1 MRYPQKKPNS
11 LVSSVL
17 ILSMTLVVFQPAWAA
32 TFSSLPAAPTEEQS
46 AQGTGEIN
54 EETTEHLINSLA
66 GREYQVTWQ
75 DKDYQGDDFATGKWH
90 FANRANN
97 LRAYFDESGFEMMPR
112 VIPPNEPA
120 PWNFK
125 YSPLTLQREND
136 NQSQALNQVT
146 NLLAEDNKII
156 ATRGEGVEEWYLNT
170 PAGLEH
176 GFNLQNRPPGYG
188 PVILKGNLTTDLEA
202 TLVFDNN
209 KIIFQQNG
217 KLILS
222 YEKLKVIDNE
232 GTELPVRLEL
242 EKEDDS
248 NTFQLNFIF
257 DDTNAVYPI
266 IIDPL
271 LDSSWQAESNQAS
284 ANFGYSVASAGDVNN
299 DDYDDVIVGA
309 SSYDNGQLDEGA
321 VFVWCGSATG
331 LGDNGTPAN
340 ADWMAE
346 SNQASAN
353 LGKSIASAGDVNND
367 DYDDVIVGASS
378 YDNGQS
384 NEGRVFVWYGSATG
398 LGDNGTPAN
407 ADWMAESNQA
417 SANLGYSVA
426 SAGDVNNDDYD
437 DVIVGASSY
446 DNGQSNEGAVF
457 VWYGSATGLG
467 DNGTPANADWM
478 AESNQASAIFGKSI
492 ASAGDVNNDDYDD
505 VIVGASNYDNIE
517 SDEGAVFVWYGSATG
532 LGDNGTPA
540 NADWQAES
548 NQVAAYAYFGYSVA
562 SAGDVNNDGYDDVIV
577 GANYYDNGQSK
588 EGAVF
593 VFSEPPSPSA
603 FSPAS
608 ETTINNATPTI
619 TFSLNKNGDCKCS
632 LTDQAYSEMETDC
645 SGDGTKNISCPV
657 PDLGLDGAKTV
668 YISCKD
674 TMNSAD
680 NSETNEHLSYNLDTT
695 PPLVSLYSP
704 ANDAT
709 DVSLTTNLELTF
721 AEVVNTGA
729 GNIVIYKSSDDSVV
743 ETIDVTSDQVS
754 GSGTAVITINPIT
767 DFSYETKYY
776 IQIDPGALVDAINN
790 SYSGITEA
798 TTWTFTTEDVPIC
811 PVVAHALTYSAY
823 PTCNPTSCKPGYVL
837 SAGVCKLSSG
847 GSFSILSLGRDDSDE
862 HISTSSTEH
871 IAQIKTQGTDMQL
884 NYQFSRDLKLST
896 SNEEVRELQKY
907 LNAHGFTVA
916 TSGPGSPNHETT
928 YFGPATRAALSRFQ
942 EANNITP
949 ALGYFGPLTRAKMFL
964 ASASSTQL
972 ATGTLPTATSTIA
985 TSQLFLNSLSFGQ
998 THSDV
1003 LLLQQLLNTDPTT
1016 RVAQTGPGSPNHET
1030 TYFGSLT
1037 LAAVKQFQ
1045 IKYGRAHAG
1054 DPGFGHV
1061 GPNTRAELNKL
1072 RVR

>member
-1 MRYPQKKPNS
+1 
-11 LVSSVL
+11 
-17 ILSMTLVVFQPAWAA
+17 MTLVVFQPAWAA

-112 VIPPNEPA
+112 VISPNEPA

-136 NQSQALNQVT
+136 NQPQALNQVT

-176 GFNLQNRPPGYG
+176 GFNLQNRPAGDG
-188 PVILKGNLTTDLEA
+188 PVILKGNITTDLEA
-202 TLVFDNN
+202 TLVDNN
-209 KIIFQQNG
+209 KITFQQNG

-242 EKEDDS
+242 EKEGDS
-248 NTFQLNFIF
+248 NTYQLNFFF

-284 ANFGYSVASAGDVNN
+284 AQFGRVVASAGDVNN
-299 DDYDDVIVGA
+299 DNYDDIIVGA
-309 SSYDNGQLDEGA
+309 YKYDNGQ
-321 VFVWCGSATG
+321 T
-331 LGDNGTPAN
+331 
-340 ADWMAE
+340 
-346 SNQASAN
+346 
-353 LGKSIASAGDVNND
+353 
-367 DYDDVIVGASS
+367 
-378 YDNGQS
+378 
-384 NEGRVFVWYGSATG
+384 
-398 LGDNGTPAN
+398 
-407 ADWMAESNQA
+407 
-417 SANLGYSVA
+417 
-426 SAGDVNNDDYD
+426 
-437 DVIVGASSY
+437 
-446 DNGQSNEGAVF
+446 
-457 VWYGSATGLG
+457 
-467 DNGTPANADWM
+467 
-478 AESNQASAIFGKSI
+478 
-492 ASAGDVNNDDYDD
+492 
-505 VIVGASNYDNIE
+505 
-517 SDEGAVFVWYGSATG
+517 DEGAVFVWYGSATG
-532 LGDNGTPA
+532 LGESGTPA

-548 NQVAAYAYFGYSVA
+548 NQASAQFGNSVASAGDVNGDNYDDIIVGAYNYDNVESNEGGVFVWYGSATGLGESGTPANADWQAESNQATAYFGYSVA
-562 SAGDVNNDGYDDVIV
+562 SAGDVNNDGYDEVIV
-577 GANYYDNGQSK
+577 GAYYYDNVESN

-593 VFSEPPSPSA
+593 VFSEPPTPSA

-608 ETTINNATPTI
+608 GTTINNTTPTI

-632 LTDQAYSEMETDC
+632 LTDQAYGEMETDC

-680 NSETNEHLSYNLDTT
+680 NSETNEHLSYTLDTT
-695 PPLVSLYSP
+695 PPSVSLYSP
-704 ANDAT
+704 ANDTT
-709 DVSLTTNLELTF
+709 DVSLTTDLELTF
-721 AEVVNTGA
+721 DEAVNVDA
-729 GNIVIYKSSDDSVV
+729 GNIVIYKSSDDSVI

-754 GSGTAVITINPIT
+754 GSGTAVITINPTT

-811 PVVAHALTYSAY
+811 PVVAHALTYDAY

-1003 LLLQQLLNTDPTT
+1003 LLLQQLLNTDPAT
-1016 RVAQTGPGSPNHET
+1016 RLAQTGVGSPNHET
-1030 TYFGSLT
+1030 SYFGSLT
-1037 LAAVKQFQ
+1037 LAAVKRFQ
-1045 IKYGRAHAG
+1045 IKYDIAQAG
-1054 DPGFGHV
+1054 DRGFGHV
-1061 GPNTRAELNKL
+1061 GPKTRAELNKL
-1072 RVR
+1072 GVR

>member
-1 MRYPQKKPNS
+1 
-11 LVSSVL
+11 
-17 ILSMTLVVFQPAWAA
+17 MTLVVFQPAWAA

-112 VIPPNEPA
+112 VISPNEPA

-136 NQSQALNQVT
+136 NQPQALNQVT

-176 GFNLQNRPPGYG
+176 GFNLQNRPAGDG
-188 PVILKGNLTTDLEA
+188 PVILKGNITTDLEA
-202 TLVFDNN
+202 TLVDNN
-209 KIIFQQNG
+209 KITFQQNG

-242 EKEDDS
+242 EKEGDS
-248 NTFQLNFIF
+248 NTYQLNFFF

-271 LDSSWQAESNQAS
+271 LDSSWQAESNQA
-284 ANFGYSVASAGDVNN
+284 
-299 DDYDDVIVGA
+299 
-309 SSYDNGQLDEGA
+309 
-321 VFVWCGSATG
+321 T
-331 LGDNGTPAN
+331 
-340 ADWMAE
+340 
-346 SNQASAN
+346 
-353 LGKSIASAGDVNND
+353 
-367 DYDDVIVGASS
+367 
-378 YDNGQS
+378 
-384 NEGRVFVWYGSATG
+384 
-398 LGDNGTPAN
+398 
-407 ADWMAESNQA
+407 
-417 SANLGYSVA
+417 ANLGYSVA
-426 SAGDVNNDDYD
+426 SAGDVNGDNYD
-437 DVIVGASSY
+437 DIIVGAYKY
-446 DNGQSNEGAVF
+446 DNGQ
-457 VWYGSATGLG
+457 T
-467 DNGTPANADWM
+467 
-478 AESNQASAIFGKSI
+478 
-492 ASAGDVNNDDYDD
+492 
-505 VIVGASNYDNIE
+505 
-517 SDEGAVFVWYGSATG
+517 DEGAVFVWYGSATG
-532 LGDNGTPA
+532 LGDNGTTTNADWQAESNQASAEFGHSVASAGDVNGDNYDDIIVGAWIYDKGQINEGAVFVWYGSETGLGESGTPVNVDWQAESNQAIANLGYSVASAGDVNGDNYDDIIVGAYNYDNVESNEGVVFVWYGSATGLGESGTPA

-548 NQVAAYAYFGYSVA
+548 NQAKANLGRSVASAGDVNNDNYDDIIVGASIYGNVESNEGAVFVWYGSATGLGESGTPANADWQAESNQATANFGNSVA
-562 SAGDVNNDGYDDVIV
+562 SAGDVNNDGYDEVIV
-577 GANYYDNGQSK
+577 GAYYYDNVESN

-593 VFSEPPSPSA
+593 VFSEPPTPSA

-608 ETTINNATPTI
+608 GTTINNTTPTI

-632 LTDQAYSEMETDC
+632 LTDQAYGEMETDC

-680 NSETNEHLSYNLDTT
+680 NSETNEHLSYTLDTT
-695 PPLVSLYSP
+695 PPSVSLYSP
-704 ANDAT
+704 ANDTT
-709 DVSLTTNLELTF
+709 DVSLTTDLELTF
-721 AEVVNTGA
+721 DEAVNVDA
-729 GNIVIYKSSDDSVV
+729 GNIVIYKSSDDSVI

-754 GSGTAVITINPIT
+754 GSGTAVITINPTT

-811 PVVAHALTYSAY
+811 PAVAHALTYDAY

-1003 LLLQQLLNTDPTT
+1003 LLLQQLLNTDLAT
-1016 RVAQTGPGSPNHET
+1016 RLAQTGVGSPNHET
-1030 TYFGSLT
+1030 SYFGSLT
-1037 LAAVKQFQ
+1037 LAAVKRFQ
-1045 IKYGRAHAG
+1045 IKYDIAQAG
-1054 DPGFGHV
+1054 DRGFGHV
-1061 GPNTRAELNKL
+1061 GPKTRAELNKL
-1072 RVR
+1072 GVR

>member
-1 MRYPQKKPNS
+1 
-11 LVSSVL
+11 
-17 ILSMTLVVFQPAWAA
+17 MTLVVFQPAWAA

-112 VIPPNEPA
+112 VISPNEPA

-136 NQSQALNQVT
+136 NQPQALNQVT

-176 GFNLQNRPPGYG
+176 GFNLQNRPAGDG
-188 PVILKGNLTTDLEA
+188 PVILKGNITTDLEA
-202 TLVFDNN
+202 TLVDNN
-209 KIIFQQNG
+209 KITFQQNG

-242 EKEDDS
+242 EKEGDS
-248 NTFQLNFIF
+248 NTYQLNFFF

-271 LDSSWQAESNQAS
+271 LDSSWQAESNQA
-284 ANFGYSVASAGDVNN
+284 
-299 DDYDDVIVGA
+299 
-309 SSYDNGQLDEGA
+309 
-321 VFVWCGSATG
+321 T
-331 LGDNGTPAN
+331 
-340 ADWMAE
+340 
-346 SNQASAN
+346 
-353 LGKSIASAGDVNND
+353 
-367 DYDDVIVGASS
+367 
-378 YDNGQS
+378 
-384 NEGRVFVWYGSATG
+384 
-398 LGDNGTPAN
+398 
-407 ADWMAESNQA
+407 
-417 SANLGYSVA
+417 ANLGYSVA
-426 SAGDVNNDDYD
+426 SAGDVNGDNYD
-437 DVIVGASSY
+437 DIIVGAYKY
-446 DNGQSNEGAVF
+446 DNGQ
-457 VWYGSATGLG
+457 T
-467 DNGTPANADWM
+467 
-478 AESNQASAIFGKSI
+478 
-492 ASAGDVNNDDYDD
+492 
-505 VIVGASNYDNIE
+505 
-517 SDEGAVFVWYGSATG
+517 DEGAVFVWYGSATG
-532 LGDNGTPA
+532 LGDNGTTTNADWQAESNQASAQFGHSVASAGDVNGDNYDDIIVGASSYDKGQTNEGAVFVWYGSATGLGESGTPA

-548 NQVAAYAYFGYSVA
+548 NQATAYLGHSVA
-562 SAGDVNNDGYDDVIV
+562 SAGDVNNDGYDEVIV
-577 GANYYDNGQSK
+577 GAYYYDNVESN

-593 VFSEPPSPSA
+593 VFSEPPTPSA

-608 ETTINNATPTI
+608 GTTINNTTPTI

-632 LTDQAYSEMETDC
+632 LTDQAYGEMETDC

-680 NSETNEHLSYNLDTT
+680 NSETNEHLSYTLDTT
-695 PPLVSLYSP
+695 PPSVSLYSP
-704 ANDAT
+704 ANDTT
-709 DVSLTTNLELTF
+709 DVSLTTDLELTF
-721 AEVVNTGA
+721 DEAVNVDA
-729 GNIVIYKSSDDSVV
+729 GNIVIYKSSDDSVI

-754 GSGTAVITINPIT
+754 GSGTAVITINPTT

-811 PVVAHALTYSAY
+811 PAVAHALTYDAY

-884 NYQFSRDLKLST
+884 NYQFSRDLKLGT

-1003 LLLQQLLNTDPTT
+1003 LLLQQLLNTDLAT
-1016 RVAQTGPGSPNHET
+1016 RLAQTGVGSPNHET
-1030 TYFGSLT
+1030 SYFGSLT
-1037 LAAVKQFQ
+1037 LAAVKRFQ
-1045 IKYGRAHAG
+1045 IKYDIAQAG
-1054 DPGFGHV
+1054 DRGFGHV
-1061 GPNTRAELNKL
+1061 GPKTRAELNKL
-1072 RVR
+1072 GVR

>member
-46 AQGTGEIN
+46 AQGTGDIN
-54 EETTEHLINSLA
+54 EETTEYLINSLA
-66 GREYQVTWQ
+66 DREYQATWQ

-176 GFNLQNRPPGYG
+176 GFNLQNRPAGDG
-188 PVILKGNLTTDLEA
+188 PVILKGNITTDLEA
-202 TLVFDNN
+202 TLVDNN
-209 KIIFQQNG
+209 KITFQQNG

-242 EKEDDS
+242 EKEGDS
-248 NTFQLNFIF
+248 NTYQLNFFF

-284 ANFGYSVASAGDVNN
+284 AQFGRVVDSAGDVNGDN
-299 DDYDDVIVGA
+299 YDDIIVGA
-309 SSYDNGQLDEGA
+309 YKYDNGQ
-321 VFVWCGSATG
+321 T
-331 LGDNGTPAN
+331 
-340 ADWMAE
+340 
-346 SNQASAN
+346 
-353 LGKSIASAGDVNND
+353 
-367 DYDDVIVGASS
+367 
-378 YDNGQS
+378 
-384 NEGRVFVWYGSATG
+384 
-398 LGDNGTPAN
+398 
-407 ADWMAESNQA
+407 
-417 SANLGYSVA
+417 
-426 SAGDVNNDDYD
+426 
-437 DVIVGASSY
+437 
-446 DNGQSNEGAVF
+446 
-457 VWYGSATGLG
+457 
-467 DNGTPANADWM
+467 
-478 AESNQASAIFGKSI
+478 
-492 ASAGDVNNDDYDD
+492 
-505 VIVGASNYDNIE
+505 
-517 SDEGAVFVWYGSATG
+517 DEGAVFVWYGSATG
-532 LGDNGTPA
+532 LGDNGTTTNADWQAESNQASAQFGHSVASAGDVNGDNYDDIIVGASSYDKGQTNEGAVFVWYGSETGLGESGTPA

-548 NQVAAYAYFGYSVA
+548 NQAEAYLGNPVASAGDVNNDNYDDIIVGASNYDNVESNEGVVFVWYGSATGLGESGTPANADWQAESNQATAYLGYSVA
-562 SAGDVNNDGYDDVIV
+562 SAGDVNNDGYDEVIV
-577 GANYYDNGQSK
+577 GAYYYDNVESN

-593 VFSEPPSPSA
+593 VFSEPPTPSA

-608 ETTINNATPTI
+608 GTTINNTTPTI

-632 LTDQAYSEMETDC
+632 LTDQAYGEMETDC

-680 NSETNEHLSYNLDTT
+680 NSETNEHLSYTLDTT
-695 PPLVSLYSP
+695 PPSVSLYSP
-704 ANDAT
+704 ANDTT
-709 DVSLTTNLELTF
+709 DVSLTTDLELTF
-721 AEVVNTGA
+721 DEAVNVDA
-729 GNIVIYKSSDDSVV
+729 GNIVIYKSSDDSVI

-754 GSGTAVITINPIT
+754 GSGTAVITINPTT

-811 PVVAHALTYSAY
+811 PVVAHALTYDAY

-837 SAGVCKLSSG
+837 SAGVCVSIG
-847 GSFSILSLGRDDSDE
+847 GGGYIPLPSLGHGALTE
-862 HISTSSTEH
+862 YISMHQTKY
-871 IAQIKTQGTDMQL
+871 IAQIKTQGTNILGYIGSTAVFDILLSKTSKLEEHSLTVLDLDMSNGEIKLLIKPNPIEIKLGRGEMINVDLDNDRLNDFSLVYNNLLVNRVDLTIIQL
-884 NYQFSRDLKLST
+884 DSPASQLGAYPENSLLKERGQSAVYLIQENRKRLFFNAEAFLINGYNWKDIQVVDDLSKILTGKVIYAKNSNQTDYQFSQDLKIGMT
-896 SNEEVRELQKY
+896 SEEVRELQRY
-907 LNAHGFTVA
+907 LNTHGFVVTEN
-916 TSGPGSPNHETT
+916 GLGSPNNETNF
-928 YFGPATRAALSRFQ
+928 FGQLTKAALIKFQ
-942 EANNITP
+942 QANKINP
-949 ALGYFGPLTRAKMFL
+949 AIGYFGPITRA
-964 ASASSTQL
+964 A
-972 ATGTLPTATSTIA
+972 I
-985 TSQLFLNSLSFGQ
+985 N
-998 THSDV
+998 
-1003 LLLQQLLNTDPTT
+1003 
-1016 RVAQTGPGSPNHET
+1016 
-1030 TYFGSLT
+1030 
-1037 LAAVKQFQ
+1037 
-1045 IKYGRAHAG
+1045 
-1054 DPGFGHV
+1054 
-1061 GPNTRAELNKL
+1061 
-1072 RVR
+1072 

>member
-1 MRYPQKKPNS
+1 MRHSQKKPNS

-112 VIPPNEPA
+112 VISPNEPA

-136 NQSQALNQVT
+136 NQPQALNQVT

-176 GFNLQNRPPGYG
+176 GFNLQNRPAGDG
-188 PVILKGNLTTDLEA
+188 PVILKGNITTDLEA
-202 TLVFDNN
+202 TLVDNN
-209 KIIFQQNG
+209 KITFQQNG

-242 EKEDDS
+242 EKEGDS
-248 NTFQLNFIF
+248 NTYQLNFFF

-284 ANFGYSVASAGDVNN
+284 AQFGRVVDSAGDVNGDN
-299 DDYDDVIVGA
+299 YDDIIVGA
-309 SSYDNGQLDEGA
+309 YKYDNGQ
-321 VFVWCGSATG
+321 T
-331 LGDNGTPAN
+331 
-340 ADWMAE
+340 
-346 SNQASAN
+346 
-353 LGKSIASAGDVNND
+353 
-367 DYDDVIVGASS
+367 
-378 YDNGQS
+378 
-384 NEGRVFVWYGSATG
+384 
-398 LGDNGTPAN
+398 
-407 ADWMAESNQA
+407 
-417 SANLGYSVA
+417 
-426 SAGDVNNDDYD
+426 
-437 DVIVGASSY
+437 
-446 DNGQSNEGAVF
+446 
-457 VWYGSATGLG
+457 
-467 DNGTPANADWM
+467 
-478 AESNQASAIFGKSI
+478 
-492 ASAGDVNNDDYDD
+492 
-505 VIVGASNYDNIE
+505 
-517 SDEGAVFVWYGSATG
+517 DEGAVFVWYGSATG
-532 LGDNGTPA
+532 LGDNGTTTNADWQAESNQASAQFGHSVASAGDVNGDNYDDIIVGASIYDKGQTNEGAVFVWYGSETGLGESGTPANAGWQAESNQAEAGLGNPVASAGDVNNDNYDDIIVGASNYDNVESNEGAVFVWYGSATGLGESGTPA

-548 NQVAAYAYFGYSVA
+548 NQATAYLGYSVA
-562 SAGDVNNDGYDDVIV
+562 SAGDVNNDGYDEVIV
-577 GANYYDNGQSK
+577 GAYYYDNVESN

-593 VFSEPPSPSA
+593 VFSEPPTPSA

-608 ETTINNATPTI
+608 GTTINNTTPTI

-632 LTDQAYSEMETDC
+632 LTDQAYGEMETDC

-680 NSETNEHLSYNLDTT
+680 NSETNEHLSYTLDTT
-695 PPLVSLYSP
+695 PPSVSLYSP
-704 ANDAT
+704 ANDTT
-709 DVSLTTNLELTF
+709 DVSLTTDLELTF
-721 AEVVNTGA
+721 DEAVNVDA
-729 GNIVIYKSSDDSVV
+729 GNIVIYKSSDDSVI

-754 GSGTAVITINPIT
+754 GSGTAVITINPTT

-811 PVVAHALTYSAY
+811 PAVAHALTYDAY

-1003 LLLQQLLNTDPTT
+1003 LLLQQLLNTDLAT
-1016 RVAQTGPGSPNHET
+1016 RLAQTGVGSPNHET
-1030 TYFGSLT
+1030 SYFGSLT
-1037 LAAVKQFQ
+1037 LAAVKRFQ
-1045 IKYGRAHAG
+1045 IKYDIAQAG
-1054 DPGFGHV
+1054 DRGFGHV
-1061 GPNTRAELNKL
+1061 GPKTRAELNKL
-1072 RVR
+1072 GVR